1 MQAMKNQG
9 VDKETAPLGR
19 KFVSIQTLARRWNV
33 SDSTVKRL
41 IDEGELTGIKVRR
54 SYKIRMD
61 SVLEY
66 ESRSSF

>member
-1 MQAMKNQG
+1 MKNDS
-9 VDKETAPLGR
+9 VKKETAVLGR

-54 SYKIRMD
+54 SYKIRLD
-61 SVLEY
+61 SVLDY

>member
-1 MQAMKNQG
+1 MKKTD
-9 VDKETAPLGR
+9 VKSETAPLGR

-54 SYKIRMD
+54 SHKIRLD

>member
-1 MQAMKNQG
+1 MKEL
-9 VDKETAPLGR
+9 DKKSETAAHGR
-19 KFVSIQTLARRWNV
+19 KFISIQLLARRWNV

-54 SYKIRMD
+54 AYKIRLD
-61 SVLEY
+61 SVLDY

>member
-1 MQAMKNQG
+1 MKKES
-9 VDKETAPLGR
+9 VKKETAPLGR

-54 SYKIRMD
+54 SYKIRLD
-61 SVLEY
+61 SVMEY

>member
-1 MQAMKNQG
+1 MIERNMKN
-9 VDKETAPLGR
+9 ETAPHGR
-19 KFVSIQTLARRWNV
+19 KFVSIQALARRWNV

-54 SYKIRMD
+54 AYKIRLD
-61 SVLEY
+61 SVLDY

>member
-1 MQAMKNQG
+1 MKELG
-9 VDKETAPLGR
+9 KKGETAQHGR
-19 KFVSIQTLARRWNV
+19 KFISIQLLARRWNV

-54 SYKIRMD
+54 AYKIRLD
-61 SVLEY
+61 SVLDY

>member
-1 MQAMKNQG
+1 MIERNMKN
-9 VDKETAPLGR
+9 EIAPHGR
-19 KFVSIQTLARRWNV
+19 KFVSIQALARRWNV

-54 SYKIRMD
+54 SYKIRLD
-61 SVLEY
+61 SVLDY